1 MYFYKPPYCKGNFVF
16 LYF

>member
-16 LYF
+16 L